1 MESIRANEGD
11 AAVQRY
17 YWELGRRIHHD
28 RDFMNFEL
36 SDVLGSI
43 NVSADHHVAFENPDF
58 DEEKLGVIKEE
69 DISCPNFFKL
79 GDKWVLTCISH
90 RLGCRYFIGDF
101 KDCLL
106 YTSDAADE

>member
-11 AAVQRY
+11 DAVQRY

-43 NVSADHHVAFENPDF
+43 NVSADHLVAFENPDF
-58 DEEKLGVIKEE
+58 DEEIRSRMGKGISLAGDDIGTPIIGFEDEKGEPFGIFGPVILSL
-69 DISCPNFFKL
+69 IH
-79 GDKWVLTCISH
+79 I
-90 RLGCRYFIGDF
+90 
-101 KDCLL
+101 
-106 YTSDAADE
+106 